1 MKYYLTIDAGTSVI
15 KTVIFNT
22 NYKQVIGFSVRNP
35 VITDNLGKSE
45 LDMYIFWKLTS
56 NCIKSTISKSKINPK
71 LIIGIGITGNM
82 VGLWPLNSN
91 LKPFMN
97 AILWNDTRSSTLFS
111 NKKIF
116 NKIYKL
122 TGSIIQFGCTIPI
135 LKWMTVYEKSKVKKI
150 KFILNCKDWIRFNL
164 TNKIYNDPTEV
175 SVYPGD
181 IKNRNLSKK
190 IFDIFDLNKKYFKL
204 FPEIKQSNDIGGYVT
219 AKASKETLLEQGT
232 PVIVGCGDVIA
243 STIGSGGINK
253 NQKISII
260 GTTCHNIIIK
270 NNSKIPKNNSG
281 LFFSSLNNTWLET
294 MINVAGTTNIDWVI
308 NNFYKNNKSY
318 KNKINLIKKFER
330 EYLRKEFPQTSLI
343 FLPYLNYGGS
353 ISPFVNLN
361 SKADIFGLLPHNDNF
376 DILSSCYEG
385 IALSIKDCFGLKIKK
400 NDELFLSGG
409 ASNSMVLP
417 QLISNVLNI
426 KVNTLT
432 SSELGALGLAY
443 LISSCLN
450 KSNLNDIINT
460 NTKINKTYYPNS
472 THTKYL
478 NSKYVKYK
486 KLRESLNK
494 IW

>member
-15 KTVIFNT
+15 KTVIFNV
-22 NYKQVIGFSVRNP
+22 NFKQVISHRVNNP
-35 VITDNLGKSE
+35 VIIDNLGKSE
-45 LDMYIFWKLTS
+45 LDMYKFWKFTS
-56 NCIKSTISKSKINPK
+56 KCIKSTILNSKINPK
-71 LIIGIGITGNM
+71 LIIGVGITGNM
-82 VGLWPLNSN
+82 VGLWPLNN
-91 LKPFMN
+91 KLKPFMN
-97 AILWNDTRSSTLFS
+97 AILWNDTRSSILFN

-116 NKIYKL
+116 RKIYEL
-122 TGSIIQFGCTIPI
+122 TGSITQFGCTIPI
-135 LKWMTVYEKSKVKKI
+135 LKWMSVYDKSKLKKI

-164 TNKIYNDPTEV
+164 TNEIYNDPTEV

-190 IFDIFDLNKKYFKL
+190 IFDIFDLNKKYIKL

-219 AKASKETLLEQGT
+219 AKASKETILQEGT
-232 PVIVGCGDVIA
+232 PVIIGCGDVVA
-243 STIGSGGINK
+243 STLGSGGINK

-270 NNSKIPKNNSG
+270 NNSKIPKNYSG

-308 NNFYKNNKSY
+308 YNFYKNNKNY
-318 KNKINLIKKFER
+318 ENKINLIKKFET
-330 EYLRKEFPQTSLI
+330 EFLRKKFPQTSLI

-353 ISPFVNLN
+353 ISPVVNLN
-361 SKADIFGLLPHNDNF
+361 SKAEIYGLLPHNNNF

-409 ASNSMVLP
+409 ASSSKILP
-417 QLISNVLNI
+417 QLISNILNI
-426 KVNTLT
+426 KVKTLT
-432 SSELGALGLAY
+432 SSELGALGIAY
-443 LISSCLN
+443 IISSCLN
-450 KSNLNDIINT
+450 KTKLNGIINK
-460 NTKINKTYYPNS
+460 NNKINKTYYPNNKHS
-472 THTKYL
+472 KYM
-478 NSKYVKYK
+478 NSKYIKYK